1 MSPNLILDTPDS
13 GLQWGQDLPE
23 GVRNLLGK
31 NRNGETLFLPDFVVL
46 QVCQM
51 TDPSP
56 EGRRLG
62 GWGIQGSGG

>member
-31 NRNGETLFLPDFVVL
+31 SRNGETLFLPDFVVL
-46 QVCQM
+46 QVF
-51 TDPSP
+51 
-56 EGRRLG
+56 
-62 GWGIQGSGG
+62 